1 MRKRNNLSFAV
12 IGFILLTIIFLKL
25 EWSNENLGNNY
36 FYLDRFES
44 IDIGYPG
51 GEAIIYKSSQ
61 KNVFSNVLLT
71 AYDFKVKHNE
81 KHIIIKQLFKKNT
94 DFNYFIIEKNIDSI
108 WGPMDQQ
115 SYLNKKAELNINMD
129 FN

>member
-1 MRKRNNLSFAV
+1 MKKRHNLIFVS
-12 IGFILLTIIFLKL
+12 IGFILLSIMFLKL
-25 EWSNENLGNNY
+25 EWSNYDLGNNY

-51 GEAIIYKSSQ
+51 GEAIIYKSDQ
-61 KNVFSNVLLT
+61 KNVYSNVLLN

-81 KHIIIKQLFKKNT
+81 KHILIKQLFENKS
-94 DFNYFIIEKNIDSI
+94 DLNYFIIEKNVDSI

-115 SYLNKKAELNINMD
+115 SYLNKKAELNIKLD